1 LWCNSVEVKKFKR
14 VIVVTG
20 TPGVGK
26 TVVSSLLASRLNA
39 FHIELGE
46 LVKREKLWSDMDKTR
61 ETLIADMPKL
71 SKLVQE
77 IIERSEL
84 DIILDGHYSV
94 DVVPAEN
101 IHIVFVLRREP
112 DKLRRSMRKYGF
124 KEKKLKENLAAEVL
138 DVCLYNAV
146 KVCGVEKVCEI
157 DVTGKKTDDV
167 AKEAVAVLEGK
178 KACAV
183 GIVDWLG
190 KLEKEGRLEEFLE
203 DF

>member
-1 LWCNSVEVKKFKR
+1 VKEFNR

-39 FHIELGE
+39 FHIDLGE
-46 LVKREKLWSDMDKTR
+46 LVKREKLWSDMDKR
-61 ETLIADMPKL
+61 RKTLIADMPKL
-71 SKLVQE
+71 SKVVQGM
-77 IIERSEL
+77 IGSSEM
-84 DIILDGHYSV
+84 DIVLDGHYAV
-94 DVVPAEN
+94 DVVPAESV
-101 IHIVFVLRREP
+101 HVAFVLRREP
-112 DKLRRSMRKYGF
+112 DELRLLMRKRGF
-124 KEKKLKENLAAEVL
+124 EGKKLKENLAAEVL

-157 DVTGKKTDDV
+157 DVTGKRTDDV
-167 AKEAVAVLEGK
+167 VKEAVAVLEGR

>member
-1 LWCNSVEVKKFKR
+1 M
-14 VIVVTG
+14 VTG
-20 TPGVGK
+20 TPSVGK

-39 FHIELGE
+39 FHIDLGE
-46 LVKREKLWSDMDKTR
+46 LVKREKLWSDMDKR
-61 ETLIADMPKL
+61 RKTLIADMPKL
-71 SKLVQE
+71 SKVVQGM
-77 IIERSEL
+77 IGSSEM
-84 DIILDGHYSV
+84 DIVLDGHYAV
-94 DVVPAEN
+94 DVVPAESV
-101 IHIVFVLRREP
+101 HVAFVLRREP
-112 DKLRRSMRKYGF
+112 DELRLLMRKRGF
-124 KEKKLKENLAAEVL
+124 ERKKLKENLAAEVL

-157 DVTGKKTDDV
+157 DVTGKRTDDV
-167 AKEAVAVLEGK
+167 VKEAVAVLEGR

>member
-1 LWCNSVEVKKFKR
+1 MRKFNR

-39 FHIELGE
+39 FHIDLGE
-46 LVKREKLWSDMDKTR
+46 LVKREKLCSDMDKTR
-61 ETLIADMPKL
+61 ETLIVDMSKL
-71 SKLVQE
+71 PKLVQE
-77 IIERSEL
+77 MIERSEL

-112 DKLRRSMRKYGF
+112 DELRRSMRKRGF
-124 KEKKLKENLAAEVL
+124 EGKKLKENLAAEVL

-157 DVTGKKTDDV
+157 DVTGKKAEEV
-167 AKEAVAVLEGK
+167 VEEAVGVLQGK